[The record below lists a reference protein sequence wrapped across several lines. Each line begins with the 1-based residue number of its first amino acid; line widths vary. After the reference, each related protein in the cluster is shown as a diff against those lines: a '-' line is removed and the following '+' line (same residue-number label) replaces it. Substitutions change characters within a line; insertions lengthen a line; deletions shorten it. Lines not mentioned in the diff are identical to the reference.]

1 MSTIGK
7 TKSKRSTQEQKK
19 ENISMPRNKV
29 LSLFMI
35 QCRIQEV
42 FSACSPALGISKT
55 C

>member
-7 TKSKRSTQEQKK
+7 TKSKEQKK

-42 FSACSPALGISKT
+42 FSACGPALGISKT